1 MDDTAPVIIVG
12 AGIAGLTCANYL
24 QRFGIPC
31 TVLEADDRP
40 GGRARTDL
48 VEGFRLDRGFQIFLT
63 AYPEAKRLLD
73 YEALHLKTFRQGAI
87 IRQNGRFAR
96 LPNPLREPLSAPQA
110 LLSPVGTLADKLK
123 VVQLTG
129 QLAPLDDDEIFRGPA
144 TSTLT
149 YLSGFGWSEKMIRNF
164 FQPFLGGIFLEK
176 ELITS
181 SHFFRF
187 VFQKFY
193 QGDAA
198 LPAEGIE
205 AIARQL
211 AARLP
216 AGAVRTG
223 VRVQQ
228 VRGRTVHLPG
238 GETLTGRA
246 VVVATDAA
254 AAARLLGD
262 PLQTTFNQTTCL
274 YFAADASPLDSPML
288 VINAEPGG
296 LVNHLA
302 VVSDVAPGYAPP
314 GQSLVSVNLVGS
326 AREAEPELLTAVRN
340 ELAGWFG
347 EAVHGWRH
355 LRTYAIREALPQ
367 FTAGQPG
374 EKPLKLAEGLY
385 RCGDYPAYPSYNAS
399 MLTGRHVAEQIAGR

>member
-1 MDDTAPVIIVG
+1 
-12 AGIAGLTCANYL
+12 
-24 QRFGIPC
+24 
-31 TVLEADDRP
+31 
-40 GGRARTDL
+40 

-63 AYPEAKRLLD
+63 AYPEARRLLD
-73 YEALHLKTFRQGAI
+73 YEALRLQTFRQGAI
-87 IRQNGRFAR
+87 IRLRGKFTT
-96 LPNPLREPLSAPQA
+96 LLNPLREPLSAPQA
-110 LLSPVGTLADKLK
+110 LLSPVGSMADKFK

-129 QLAPLDDDEIFRGPA
+129 QLAPLDDEEIFRGPA
-144 TSTLT
+144 TSTLA

-193 QGDAA
+193 RGDAA

-205 AIARQL
+205 ALPRQL

-216 AGAVRTG
+216 AGTVRTG
-223 VRVQQ
+223 VRVQE
-228 VRGRTVHLPG
+228 VRGRTVRLEG
-238 GETLTGRA
+238 GDTLTGRA
-246 VVVATDAA
+246 VVLATDAA
-254 AAARLLGD
+254 AAARLLGE
-262 PLQTTFNQTTCL
+262 PLGTVFNQTTCL
-274 YFAADASPLDSPML
+274 YFAADASPLASPML
-288 VINAEPGG
+288 VINAEPRG

-302 VVSDVAPGYAPP
+302 VVSDVAPGYAPE
-314 GQSLVSVNLVGS
+314 GKSLVSVNLVGP
-326 AREAEPELLTAVRN
+326 AGPPGPDRLAAVRD

-355 LRTYAIREALPQ
+355 LRTYAIPEALPR

-374 EKPLKLAEGLY
+374 EGVLKLAEGLY
-385 RCGDYPAYPSYNAS
+385 RCGDYAAYPSYNAS

>member
-1 MDDTAPVIIVG
+1 MNDTTPVIIVG
-12 AGIAGLTCANYL
+12 AGIAGLACANYL
-24 QRFGIPC
+24 QGFGIPC
-31 TVLEADDRP
+31 TLLEADDRP
-40 GGRARTDL
+40 GGRARTDHL
-48 VEGFRLDRGFQIFLT
+48 EGFRLDRGFQIFLT

-73 YEALHLKTFRQGAI
+73 YEALGLKTFRQGAT
-87 IRQNGRFAR
+87 IRLNGKFTT

-110 LLSPVGTLADKLK
+110 LRSPVGSLGDKLK
-123 VVQLTG
+123 VVQLTA
-129 QLAPLDDDEIFRGPA
+129 QLAPLDDEEIFRGPA
-144 TSTLT
+144 SSTRS

-176 ELITS
+176 ELVTS

-205 AIARQL
+205 ALSRQL

-216 AGAVRTG
+216 AGTLRTG
-223 VRVQQ
+223 VRVLE
-228 VRGRTVHLPG
+228 VRGRTVRLEG
-238 GETLTGRA
+238 GDTLTGRA
-246 VVVATDAA
+246 VVLATDAS
-254 AAARLLGD
+254 AAARLLGE
-262 PLQTTFNQTTCL
+262 PLRTVFNQTTCL
-274 YFAADASPLDSPML
+274 YFAADASPLSSPML

-314 GQSLVSVNLVGS
+314 GKSLVSVNLVGQ
-326 AREAEPELLTAVRN
+326 AGPVGPELLTAVRD

-355 LRTYAIREALPQ
+355 LRTYAIPEALPR

-374 EKPLKLAEGLY
+374 EGALKLAEGLY
-385 RCGDYPAYPSYNAS
+385 RCGDYAAYPSYNAS
-399 MLTGRHVAEQIAGR
+399 MRTGRHVAEQIAGR

>member
-1 MDDTAPVIIVG
+1 MNDTAPVIIVG

-24 QRFGIPC
+24 QGFGIPC
-31 TVLEADDRP
+31 TLLEAGDRP

-63 AYPEAKRLLD
+63 AYPEARRLLD

-87 IRQNGRFAR
+87 IRQNGRFSR

-110 LLSPVGTLADKLK
+110 LFSPVGTLADKLK

-144 TSTLT
+144 TSTLS

-176 ELITS
+176 ELVTS

-205 AIARQL
+205 AISRQL

-216 AGAVRTG
+216 AGTVRTG
-223 VRVQQ
+223 VRAEE
-228 VRGRTVHLPG
+228 VRGRTVHLAG

-246 VVVATDAA
+246 VVLATDAS
-254 AAARLLGD
+254 AAARLLGQ
-262 PLQTTFNQTTCL
+262 PLRTTFNQTTCL

-302 VVSDVAPGYAPP
+302 VVSDVAPGYAPN
-314 GQSLVSVNLVGS
+314 GKSLVSVNLVGQ
-326 AREAEPELLTAVRN
+326 AREAGPEEIAAIRN

-355 LRTYAIREALPQ
+355 LRTYAIPEALPR
-367 FTAGQPG
+367 FTARQP
-374 EKPLKLAEGLY
+374 EEQPLKLAEGLY
-385 RCGDYPAYPSYNAS
+385 RCGDYPAYPSYNAA

>member
-1 MDDTAPVIIVG
+1 MNDTTPVIIVG
-12 AGIAGLTCANYL
+12 AGIAGLSCANYL
-24 QRFGIPC
+24 HRFGIPC
-31 TVLEADDRP
+31 TLLEAGDRP
-40 GGRARTDL
+40 GGRARTDV

-63 AYPEAKRLLD
+63 AYPEAQRLLD
-73 YEALHLKTFRQGAI
+73 YAALHLKTFRQGAV
-87 IRQNGRFAR
+87 IRLGGKFTT
-96 LPNPLREPLSAPQA
+96 LTNPLREPLSAPQA
-110 LLSPVGTLADKLK
+110 LLSPVGSLGDKLK
-123 VVQLTG
+123 VVQLTN
-129 QLAPLDDDEIFRGPA
+129 QLAPLDDEEIFRGPA
-144 TSTLT
+144 TSTLA

-205 AIARQL
+205 ALSRQL

-216 AGAVRTG
+216 AGSVRTG
-223 VRVQQ
+223 VRVQAISGHT
-228 VRGRTVHLPG
+228 VRLEG
-238 GETLTGRA
+238 GESLTGRA
-246 VVVATDAA
+246 VVVATDAS
-254 AAARLLGD
+254 AAARLLGE
-262 PLQTTFNQTTCL
+262 PLRTEFNQTTCV
-274 YFAADASPLDSPML
+274 YFAADASPLSSPML

-302 VVSDVAPGYAPP
+302 VVSDVVPGYAPD
-314 GQSLVSVNLVGS
+314 GKSLVSVNLVGQ
-326 AREAEPELLTAVRN
+326 AGPAGPELLTAIRN

-355 LRTYAIREALPQ
+355 LRTYAIPEALPR

-374 EKPLKLAEGLY
+374 EGVLKLADGLY
-385 RCGDYPAYPSYNAS
+385 RCGDYAAYPSYNAA

>member
-1 MDDTAPVIIVG
+1 MNDTAPVIIVG

-24 QRFGIPC
+24 QRSGIPC
-31 TVLEADDRP
+31 TLLEADDRP

-63 AYPEAKRLLD
+63 AYPEAQRLLD
-73 YEALHLKTFRQGAI
+73 YAALDLKTFRQGAI
-87 IRQNGRFAR
+87 IRQNGRFTR
-96 LPNPLREPLSAPQA
+96 LLNPLREPLSAPQA

-123 VVQLTG
+123 VVQLTS

-216 AGAVRTG
+216 AGALRTG
-223 VRVQQ
+223 VRVQE
-228 VRGRTVHLPG
+228 VRGRTVRLEG
-238 GETLTGRA
+238 GDTLTGRA
-246 VVVATDAA
+246 VVLATDAS
-254 AAARLLGD
+254 AAARLLGE
-262 PLQTTFNQTTCL
+262 PLRTTFNQTTCV
-274 YFAADASPLDSPML
+274 YFAAGASPLDSPML

-314 GQSLVSVNLVGS
+314 GQRLVSVNLVGP
-326 AREAEPELLTAVRN
+326 AEPVGPERLAAIRG

-355 LRTYAIREALPQ
+355 LRTYAIPEALPR
-367 FTAGQPG
+367 FTARQPA
-374 EKPLKLAEGLY
+374 EEVLQLAEGLY
-385 RCGDYPAYPSYNAS
+385 RCGDYAAYPSYNAS

>member
-1 MDDTAPVIIVG
+1 MNDTNPVIIVG
-12 AGIAGLTCANYL
+12 AGIAGLSCANYL

-31 TVLEADDRP
+31 TLLEAGDRP

-63 AYPEAKRLLD
+63 AYPEARQLLD
-73 YEALHLKTFRQGAI
+73 YEALHLKNFRQGAV
-87 IRQNGRFAR
+87 IRLGGKFTT

-110 LLSPVGTLADKLK
+110 LLSPVGSLGDKLK
-123 VVQLTG
+123 VVQLTA
-129 QLAPLDDDEIFRGPA
+129 QLAPLGDGEIFGGPA
-144 TSTLT
+144 TSTLA

-176 ELITS
+176 ELVTS

-205 AIARQL
+205 ALSRQL
-211 AARLP
+211 ASRLP
-216 AGAVRTG
+216 AGSLRTG
-223 VRVQQ
+223 VRVQEVTGNT
-228 VRGRTVHLPG
+228 VRLEG
-238 GETLTGRA
+238 GESLTGRA
-246 VVVATDAA
+246 VVVATDAS
-254 AAARLLGD
+254 AAARLLGE
-262 PLQTTFNQTTCL
+262 PLRTTFNQTTCV
-274 YFAADASPLDSPML
+274 YFAADASPLGTPML
-288 VINAEPGG
+288 VINAQPGS

-302 VVSDVAPGYAPP
+302 VPSDVAPAYAPP
-314 GQSLVSVNLVGS
+314 GKSLVSVNLVGQ
-326 AREAEPELLTAVRN
+326 AGPAGPELLGAIRS

-355 LRTYAIREALPQ
+355 LRTYAIPEALPR

-374 EKPLKLAEGLY
+374 EEVLKLADGLY
-385 RCGDYPAYPSYNAS
+385 RCGDYAAYPSYNAS
-399 MLTGRHVAEQIAGR
+399 MLTGRHVAEQIAGK

>member
-1 MDDTAPVIIVG
+1 MNDTSPVIIVG
-12 AGIAGLTCANYL
+12 AGIAGLACANYL
-24 QRFGIPC
+24 QGFGIPC
-31 TVLEADDRP
+31 TLLEADDRP
-40 GGRARTDL
+40 GGRARTDHL
-48 VEGFRLDRGFQIFLT
+48 DGFRLDRGFQIFLT

-73 YEALHLKTFRQGAI
+73 YEALGLKSFRQGAT
-87 IRQNGRFAR
+87 IRLRGKFTT

-110 LLSPVGTLADKLK
+110 LLSPVGSMADKFK

-129 QLAPLDDDEIFRGPA
+129 QLSSLDDEEIFRGPA

-205 AIARQL
+205 ALPRQL

-223 VRVQQ
+223 VRVQE
-228 VRGRTVHLPG
+228 VRGRTVRLENG
-238 GETLTGRA
+238 DTLTGRA
-246 VVVATDAA
+246 VVLATDAS

-262 PLQTTFNQTTCL
+262 PLETVFNQTTCL
-274 YFAADASPLDSPML
+274 YFAADASPLTSPML

-314 GQSLVSVNLVGS
+314 GKSLVSVNLVGT
-326 AREAEPELLTAVRN
+326 AGPLGPDRLAAVRD
-340 ELAGWFG
+340 ELASWFG

-355 LRTYAIREALPQ
+355 LRTYAIPEALPR

-374 EKPLKLAEGLY
+374 EQSLKLAEGLY
-385 RCGDYPAYPSYNAS
+385 RCGDYAAYPSYNAS